1 MSADFWAG
9 YLSGAIGIIIG
20 NPLDVLKVRLQSSP
34 STPPPPPPPP
44 LPTATLPY
52 LTSPTHLP
60 RPPVPLLKTF
70 LTGTAAPLLG
80 YGALNALLF
89 VSYNRSLLLLSPD
102 PSTPPPLTHVFLAG
116 TLSGLATFS
125 LSTPTELI
133 KCRAQL
139 SSSRRSSWH
148 VARETFRAEGVRGF
162 YKGGAVTA
170 WRDAVGY
177 GFYFWG
183 YEGVRRMGLG
193 GEGGMGVF
201 VAGGVAG
208 VVTWGSVFPVDVVK
222 TRVQTTG
229 KGVREVVREV
239 WREGGWRGFWRGFG
253 VCSARAFVVN
263 AVQWGVYEWVMGEL
277 GEGKKMGGVKGEG
290 VLV

>member
-34 STPPPPPPPP
+34 PPPP
-44 LPTATLPY
+44 LPTPNTPLP
-52 LTSPTHLP
+52 TPT
-60 RPPVPLLKTF
+60 PLLKSF

-89 VSYNRSLLLLSPD
+89 VSYNRALALLSPTD
-102 PSTPPPLTHVFLAG
+102 PTTTPPSLTHVFLAG

-139 SSSRRSSWH
+139 SPSHRSSWR
-148 VARETFRAEGVRGF
+148 VARDTFRAEGVRGF
-162 YKGGAVTA
+162 YRGGAVTA

-183 YEGVRRMGLG
+183 YEGVRRMGVG
-193 GEGGMGVF
+193 GEGGVGVL

-208 VVTWGSVFPVDVVK
+208 VVTWGSVFPLDVVK
-222 TRVQTTG
+222 TRVQTQGGTAW
-229 KGVREVVREV
+229 GVVGEV
-239 WREGGWRGFWRGFG
+239 WREGGVRGFWRGFG

-277 GEGKKMGGVKGEG
+277 GEGRGKGVGEG
-290 VLV
+290 VLG

>member
-20 NPLDVLKVRLQSSP
+20 NPLDVLKVRLQSTP
-34 STPPPPPPPP
+34 PKPPPPPTLPHHTSSAPLLHTTTTTTP
-44 LPTATLPY
+44 LPLPPRS
-52 LTSPTHLP
+52 LTKS
-60 RPPVPLLKTF
+60 F

-89 VSYNRSLLLLSPD
+89 VSYNRTLSLLSPSSS
-102 PSTPPPLTHVFLAG
+102 PSTLPPLSAVFLSG
-116 TLSGLATFS
+116 CLSGLATFS

-139 SSSRRSSWH
+139 SPAHHSSWR
-148 VARETFRAEGVRGF
+148 VARDAFRASGVRGF
-162 YKGGAVTA
+162 YRGGGVTA

-183 YEGVRRMGLG
+183 YEVAMRHAGLG
-193 GEGGMGVF
+193 GEGAVGVL

-208 VVTWGSVFPVDVVK
+208 VVTWGSVFPLDVVK
-222 TRVQTTG
+222 TRVQISH
-229 KGVREVVREV
+229 RLI
-239 WREGGWRGFWRGFG
+239 GFYPR
-253 VCSARAFVVN
+253 S
-263 AVQWGVYEWVMGEL
+263 YEHNRSL
-277 GEGKKMGGVKGEG
+277 SFDSP
-290 VLV
+290 LRRTLLLPQAAAPPI